1 MVRRE
6 RGADGERGHHPRVL
20 ARRGP
25 PLEQRLHRL
34 RRRPRR
40 HRRLHDA
47 PPGDAQLARQQRPA
61 EGGARGEYGLLIR

>member
-6 RGADGERGHHPRVL
+6 WSADGERRHHPRVL

-25 PLEQRLHRL
+25 PLEQRVPLL

-47 PPGDAQLARQQRPA
+47 PPGDAQLARQQRQA
-61 EGGARGEYGLLIR
+61 GGGTPGK